1 MVKNSTNRA
10 AKQPQ
15 EVAVRCNVATVDDS
29 HLEQMH
35 APSRLEA
42 SFALLF
48 HTSDRKL
55 SALTFHRIQQQR
67 QGAVSIQPGRIM
79 TPADEKRILDLLTR
93 PEHAQTLS
101 ILPESALHTGEDH
114 ALWWIPGSVR
124 PMFLNTLDH
133 GRRQVE
139 AHWPNLVMLATNR
152 RLFLAA
158 IADNT
163 RPGQGTQLYHAP
175 LGNVYASSELCLGD
189 CRPPVNSGVDSISD
203 WNAIM
208 FDSAFSHSN
217 HPAAMAGG
225 SDVMAFWQKKRKKPT
240 PVPLKSM
247 TPMRLTLA
255 EWFQKIMTG
264 QVQ

>member
-1 MVKNSTNRA
+1 MVKNSKTSP
-10 AKQPQ
+10 AKRPQ
-15 EVAVRCNVATVDDS
+15 AVAVRSNVATVDDS

-48 HTSDRKL
+48 HTSDRTL

-67 QGAVSIQPGRIM
+67 QGAMSIQPGRIM

-93 PEHAQTLS
+93 PAHAQALS
-101 ILPESALHTGEDH
+101 ILPESALQTGDDH
-114 ALWWIPGSVR
+114 ALWWIPGGVR

-133 GRRQVE
+133 GRTQVE
-139 AHWPNLVMLATNR
+139 AHWPNLVMLSTNR

-158 IADNT
+158 VADST
-163 RPGQGTQLYHAP
+163 RPKQDTPLYHAP

-189 CRPPVNSGVDSISD
+189 CRPPVNSGAESIQE
-203 WNAIM
+203 WNAIV

-225 SDVMAFWQKKRKKPT
+225 SDVMAFWQKKRRKPV

-255 EWFQKIMTG
+255 EWFRQIMTG